1 MGADPGRRPAA
12 LPGTPPLSVPREE
25 LRASDADRE
34 QVAAALR
41 EHCAAGRL
49 SVDEL
54 TERLHVALSAV
65 TLGELDRL
73 TRDLPTTAPPSLPE
87 ARRRPVV
94 PGMRAFEARIEGSAP
109 REEATANVLARL
121 APLLSRCGYQLV
133 SRDAD
138 SVVFEREQRP
148 GWTYAV
154 AVGVPGLGLLA
165 LLHRER
171 RRIVVAVTD
180 RAAGGTLVT
189 LYGVAPLGLRQA
201 LAELED

>member
-1 MGADPGRRPAA
+1 
-12 LPGTPPLSVPREE
+12 V
-25 LRASDADRE
+25 
-34 QVAAALR
+34 
-41 EHCAAGRL
+41 GRL

-54 TERLHVALSAV
+54 TERLHATFSAR
-65 TLGELDRL
+65 TLGELDGL
-73 TRDLPTTAPPSLPE
+73 TRDLPAAERPSPPE
-87 ARRRPVV
+87 ARRRPLA
-94 PGMRAFEARIEGSAP
+94 PGMRAFEARIAGSAP
-109 REEATANVLARL
+109 REEVTANVLARL
-121 APLLSRCGYQLV
+121 APVLSRCGYELV

-154 AVGVPGLGLLA
+154 AVGVPIFGLLA

-171 RRIVVAVTD
+171 RRIVVAITEPS
-180 RAAGGTLVT
+180 AGGTVVT